1 MKITTLARHHNLA
14 AHVQVARA
22 YVGLGKT
29 ASLINAPTVED
40 FECVWKTVVQK
51 KNRAMGR
58 H

>member
-1 MKITTLARHHNLA
+1 MKFTTLIRHHNLA
-14 AHVQVARA
+14 AHVQAARA

-40 FECVWKTVVQK
+40 FECVWKTIVK
-51 KNRAMGR
+51 KKSRAMGR